1 MYRLKIQLVSAKKKG
16 TPLSEI
22 IYIHLLVV
30 SLLTICLSQLY
41 INFRMARPLSI
52 LSMDTFPVLLKNN
65 VFKDYMGLKFTT
77 WRVVEG
83 DTHAG
88 KYR

>member
-1 MYRLKIQLVSAKKKG
+1 
-16 TPLSEI
+16 
-22 IYIHLLVV
+22 
-30 SLLTICLSQLY
+30 
-41 INFRMARPLSI
+41 MARPLSI
-52 LSMDTFPVLLKNN
+52 LSMDTSPVLLKNN